1 MRRAIA
7 LLLAVCCWAPD
18 AGARGASRLEVLR
31 AAAAPAVGDE
41 VRALAARSGLTE
53 ARVWALTLL
62 PDTAGLNGAA
72 VLVTGPRSA
81 TGELLQRATWP
92 LPSADATPWET
103 RIDDRA
109 DARPVELLGP
119 VGAVG
124 GWAGLSSSG
133 LSITVAPFAAEEP
146 PTPGGLPLAVVVRD
160 VLRESRSL
168 DDAVE
173 RLRAVPLL
181 GAGRFLIADGERLD
195 GRVVE
200 RTPTR
205 VRVRSAE
212 AGWLSALD
220 PHPEPECFLGACD
233 PDFPTLAGPDLESAE
248 AMEGR
253 LQAAPRWLRMDD
265 VAAVL
270 ERPGPDAISV
280 SVRPATRHLTWQLG
294 VGAPKDGSPLD
305 QLPPG
310 RLGPYAFPPRL
321 VAPPTGDLDAPAQD
335 MAGAKRHVLTF
346 DSPRPSGFAFN
357 DRVPLEVWLPAEG
370 EPRGVLLQLPSWKER
385 SLVGHR
391 GLALVNA
398 RQGLATAI
406 LPLPYQ
412 NGREPPGVRAGVWTL
427 SADLARTR
435 QAALQALADI
445 ATASQIL
452 ETRFGLPPG
461 KQAIGGVSLGAHAAA
476 TALGLYPDR
485 FAAAALVLAGGRVH
499 EAFTKPN
506 SVTGRIQRELAERK
520 VQPAEAAALV
530 APLEPLAVADPT
542 RGLAVLLIAAD
553 ADDVVSPD
561 RAQALADAW
570 GPSTRLVWL
579 EGGHYA
585 PARPDQAVKVL
596 EEIPAFLLKVFP
608 AP

>member
-1 MRRAIA
+1 MRRALA
-7 LLLAVCCWAPD
+7 LLLIATFLAP
-18 AGARGASRLEVLR
+18 AAQARDASRLEVLR
-31 AAAAPAVGDE
+31 AAAAPSVGEE
-41 VRALAARSGLTE
+41 VRAVAAGAELPE
-53 ARVWALTLL
+53 ERVWELTLL
-62 PDTAGLNGAA
+62 PEVADVKGAA

-81 TGELLQRATWP
+81 TGELLQRARWQ
-92 LPSADATPWET
+92 LPAATTARVET

-109 DARPVELLGP
+109 DAPPVELFGP
-119 VGAVG
+119 AGALG
-124 GWAGLSSSG
+124 GWAGLSCTG
-133 LSITVAPFAAEEP
+133 LAITVTPLAAEEP
-146 PTPGGLPLAVVVRD
+146 PSPGGLPLSVVVRD
-160 VLRESRSL
+160 VLREARSL

-173 RLRAVPLL
+173 RLRAAPLL

-212 AGWLSALD
+212 AGWLTVLD
-220 PHPEPECFLGACD
+220 PDPEPECFLGACD
-233 PDFPTLAGPDLESAE
+233 ADFPGLTEVLLEFANATE
-248 AMEGR
+248 QR
-253 LQAAPRWLRMDD
+253 LQAAPRWLRMSD

-270 ERPGPDAISV
+270 GPSGPDDITVAV
-280 SVRPATRHLTWQLG
+280 HPATRRLTWQ
-294 VGAPKDGSPLD
+294 VGADTPQDGSPLD
-305 QLPPG
+305 QLPPK
-310 RLGPYAFPPRL
+310 RLGPYAFPPVL
-321 VAPPTGDLDAPAQD
+321 VAAPTGELDVPAQD
-335 MAGAKRHVLTF
+335 MAGAKRHVVTF

-357 DRVPLEVWLPAEG
+357 DRVPLEVWLPGEG
-370 EPRGVLLQLPSWKER
+370 EPRGVLIQLPSWKER

-398 RQGLATAI
+398 RKGLATAI

-435 QAALQALADI
+435 QAALQGLADI
-445 ATASQIL
+445 AAASQIL
-452 ETRFGLPPG
+452 ETRFGLPPR
-461 KQAIGGVSLGAHAAA
+461 KQVIGGVSLGAHAAA

-485 FAAAALVLAGGRVH
+485 FAGAALVLAGGRVH

-530 APLEPLAVADPT
+530 APLEPLAVADPS

-553 ADDVVSPD
+553 ADDVVAPD